1 MSARGAM
8 TQERVAPTALS
19 FQCSWHGA
27 TAREGDCIRR
37 LAGAYPFLDDIC
49 SNPSGV
55 PTFLRVSCAV
65 VTAELLGWRAKVAR
79 QQHLSGMRAG
89 VRGRALP
96 RRPSAGKA
104 RWSTRKASNRRWRGR
119 IAFRATALGHR

>member
-1 MSARGAM
+1 VGEPRAATVPCFTSERANKRVACHAVRMSARGAM

-65 VTAELLGWRAKVAR
+65 VTAELLGWRAKV
-79 QQHLSGMRAG
+79 
-89 VRGRALP
+89 RGAIG
-96 RRPSAGKA
+96 A
-104 RWSTRKASNRRWRGR
+104 
-119 IAFRATALGHR
+119 